1 LDLSKDTFEALRELY
16 AVKVSEKLQLQ
27 KQVANLEQE
36 LTLMHT
42 NMFINNKLISQ
53 ITGVPAAAM
62 FHSATNRRLMVFRR
76 FSSA

>member
-1 LDLSKDTFEALRELY
+1 LDLLKDTFEALRELN

-36 LTLMHT
+36 LTLMHS
-42 NMFINNKLISQ
+42 NMCINNKLISQ
-53 ITGVPAAAM
+53 ITGIPGAAM
-62 FHSATNRRLMVFRR
+62 FHCATNRRLMVFRR